1 MGNPV
6 AGTSFPSM
14 FARWAKSR
22 YSVSATRF
30 ILQFTYITW
39 RSDSAFFAAI
49 SNWFVTY
56 VVMSVFPV
64 PVAP

>member
-1 MGNPV
+1 MGKPV

-14 FARWAKSR
+14 FARWARRR

-30 ILQFTYITW
+30 ILQFTYIMW
-39 RSDSAFFAAI
+39 RSDSAFVAAI
-49 SNWFVTY
+49 LSWFVTY